1 MLVFFSAYKHFSLLE
16 IPSPPIGLKVDSVNS
31 TSISISWQPPY
42 DARCIIRD
50 YQVSYTMHGGSEQLC
65 EVQDTTSTDLISL
78 EPHTEYTVRVRAK
91 TVHFGDY
98 CTPITIHTLQ
108 TGKM

>member
-1 MLVFFSAYKHFSLLE
+1 
-16 IPSPPIGLKVDSVNS
+16 
-31 TSISISWQPPY
+31 
-42 DARCIIRD
+42 
-50 YQVSYTMHGGSEQLC
+50 MHGGSEQLH

-98 CTPITIHTLQ
+98 SITVSRNSDPCKNLDKLVRNVFSVDTS
-108 TGKM
+108 